1 MMITGLYNVI
11 IASQCIIYYIID
23 NSYARCQEPILP
35 LKIPVSTLKSTDNSS
50 ARLLSCY
57 VCWGMTMQ
65 TGMYRTFT
73 YRVPRWQCKRNRMT
87 RNRIEVIVCQ
97 TTVL

>member
-1 MMITGLYNVI
+1 MITGLYNVI

-23 NSYARCQEPILP
+23 NYYVRCQDPILP
-35 LKIPVSTLKSTDNSS
+35 LKIPLSKQNSTDNLVN
-50 ARLLSCY
+50 RLLRLVYAVDEYADWY
-57 VCWGMTMQ
+57 V
-65 TGMYRTFT
+65 T

-87 RNRIEVIVCQ
+87 RNRIEVIVCR